1 MTDLSNLRL
10 RRLDRAA
17 ETRQR
22 LNKLIPLT
30 EG

>member
-1 MTDLSNLRL
+1 LDHLWR
-10 RRLDRAA
+10 RPVWRLDRAA